1 MVFTPYCTFH
11 HNKQQGR
18 LALAEQALEDALE
31 AVLDAECGY
40 ETSQGD
46 TFDDYPSVA
55 DHNDSDSDDSNNSSD
70 DNEEHVVIGK
80 HSSNSSSSRKASKD
94 SSSSSAT
101 DAKAADTIEPIVP
114 DNFSR
119 VDPDQSIESIQ
130 QQYPLFATATMCT
143 VEVCAGQML
152 YLPCG
157 WFHEVTSYSDSSSST
172 SNSSIHSSTNSA
184 NTDTSG
190 HMALNYWFH
199 PPDAPN
205 SFEQPYS
212 STFWQQDWNSRL
224 ASGEGIHFTNCGRET
239 NTHT

>member
-1 MVFTPYCTFH
+1 LHCDE
-11 HNKQQGR
+11 QQER

-31 AVLDAECGY
+31 AVLDAECGS

-55 DHNDSDSDDSNNSSD
+55 DHNDSDSDDNNSSD
-70 DNEEHVVIGK
+70 DNEEHVVVGK
-80 HSSNSSSSRKASKD
+80 HSSSSSSKKASKD
-94 SSSSSAT
+94 SSNSST
-101 DAKAADTIEPIVP
+101 KDAKVADTKESVVP

-119 VDPDQSIESIQ
+119 VDPDQSTESIQ

-172 SNSSIHSSTNSA
+172 STNGANSDS
-184 NTDTSG
+184 SG

-199 PPDAPN
+199 PPDALA

-212 STFWQQDWNSRL
+212 SKFWQQDWNSRL
-224 ASGEGIHFTNCGRET
+224 ASGEGVHFTNDDDT
-239 NTHT
+239 NTHKQRDTQ